1 MSGGEGVEAVEGDGE
16 GALLPVPGHP
26 VMATTLA
33 VSEVVGG
40 QLVAAVALLSCT
52 GCLSSSYV

>member
-26 VMATTLA
+26 VVEATLV

-52 GCLSSSYV
+52 ARGV